1 MIYQNWNYSN
11 VGGKVLQLGIDL
23 IRSLAC
29 GTASGSRSNYTCTI
43 NLGQTGRLGE
53 CQLRRKHIV
62 KQALEYVH
70 NVPPKPIYLVEV
82 HDNLMQTISN
92 ILCWIC
98 LFTAVGLLRQP
109 LLLFNLKL
117 SVVWLSY
124 LSRTREPPR
133 PAADASGSGPGL
145 VAVWYTQ
152 TVTVL
157 NTLHQHSGN
166 TN

>member
-1 MIYQNWNYSN
+1 MHSHWNQLARIKFVHLRIACIPN
-11 VGGKVLQLGIDL
+11 HVGGKGLVSRIFTGIPYTMVWSTRIEIIRTLENEVLQLGLDL

-29 GTASGSRSNYTCTI
+29 GTASGSRSNYACTI
-43 NLGQTGRLGE
+43 NLGQTGSLGE

-82 HDNLMQTISN
+82 HDNLVQTISN

-109 LLLFNLKL
+109 PLLFSLKL
-117 SVVWLSY
+117 KV
-124 LSRTREPPR
+124 
-133 PAADASGSGPGL
+133 
-145 VAVWYTQ
+145 
-152 TVTVL
+152 
-157 NTLHQHSGN
+157 
-166 TN
+166 

>member
-1 MIYQNWNYSN
+1 MGFAVWS
-11 VGGKVLQLGIDL
+11 LDL

-29 GTASGSRSNYTCTI
+29 GTASGSRSNYACTI
-43 NLGQTGRLGE
+43 NLGQTGSLGE

-109 LLLFNLKL
+109 LLLFSLKL
-117 SVVWLSY
+117 SVV
-124 LSRTREPPR
+124 
-133 PAADASGSGPGL
+133 
-145 VAVWYTQ
+145 
-152 TVTVL
+152 
-157 NTLHQHSGN
+157 
-166 TN
+166 